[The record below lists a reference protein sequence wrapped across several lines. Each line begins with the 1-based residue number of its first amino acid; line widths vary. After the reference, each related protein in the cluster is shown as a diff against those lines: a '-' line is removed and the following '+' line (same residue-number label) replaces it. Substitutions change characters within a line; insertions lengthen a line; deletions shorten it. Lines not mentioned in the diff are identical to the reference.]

1 MVSIILKRLVIGC
14 LVKCIGIVKKE
25 LFTFFVMFLDDMYE
39 RVETK
44 D

>member
-1 MVSIILKRLVIGC
+1 MVSIILKRLVIWC

-25 LFTFFVMFLDDMYE
+25 LFTFFGVLEDMCE

>member
-1 MVSIILKRLVIGC
+1 MVSIILKRLVIWC

-25 LFTFFVMFLDDMYE
+25 LFTFSVVLEDMYE

>member
-1 MVSIILKRLVIGC
+1 MVSIILKRLVIWC
-14 LVKCIGIVKKE
+14 LVKRIGIVKKE
-25 LFTFFVMFLDDMYE
+25 LFTFFCVVLEDMYE

>member
-14 LVKCIGIVKKE
+14 LMKCIGIVKKE
-25 LFTFFVMFLDDMYE
+25 LFTFFMFLEDMYE